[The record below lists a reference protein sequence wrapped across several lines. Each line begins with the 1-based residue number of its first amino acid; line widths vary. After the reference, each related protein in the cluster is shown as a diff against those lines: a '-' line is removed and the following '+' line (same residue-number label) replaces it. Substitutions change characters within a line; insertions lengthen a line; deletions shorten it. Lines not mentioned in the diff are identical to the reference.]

1 MLIVV
6 EKVLII
12 VAISLVGTL
21 IVCNIKS
28 HNEYKLSDFVKYT
41 VAYDWLVMVV
51 LFIYLVYKLVTM

>member
-6 EKVLII
+6 EKILII
-12 VAISLVGTL
+12 VALILVGTL
-21 IVCNIKS
+21 IERNIKS
-28 HNEYKLSDFVKYT
+28 NNEYKLSDFVKDT